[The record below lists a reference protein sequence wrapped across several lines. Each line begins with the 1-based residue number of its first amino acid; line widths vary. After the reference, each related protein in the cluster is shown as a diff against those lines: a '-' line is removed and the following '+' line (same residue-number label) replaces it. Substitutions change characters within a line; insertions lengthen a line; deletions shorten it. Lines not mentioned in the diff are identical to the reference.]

1 MLVRFSEALNRFT
14 GFRKEKGQPMRSR
27 PRVRLGTRE
36 ADEALSSW
44 HMNVY
49 EEPDDDQDER
59 ERFYEDIGSAAVGE
73 EQDDD
78 R

>member
-1 MLVRFSEALNRFT
+1 
-14 GFRKEKGQPMRSR
+14 MRSR

>member
-1 MLVRFSEALNRFT
+1 
-14 GFRKEKGQPMRSR
+14 MRSR

-44 HMNVY
+44 HANVY
-49 EEPDDDQDER
+49 EEPDDDDEDQQ
-59 ERFYEDIGSAAVGE
+59 EMADAMALSE
-73 EQDDD
+73 ELDDD